1 MAYLVFSYGRTQKM
15 IRLKVK
21 EIAQQKGM
29 SMGKLSRKADV
40 AYRTIKRIYDDPYY
54 SITITTL
61 GRIAQALEVDPSEL
75 VEDDGK

>member
-1 MAYLVFSYGRTQKM
+1 MFTAAVLFTEWF
-15 IRLKVK
+15 RL
-21 EIAQQKGM
+21 
-29 SMGKLSRKADV
+29 STFV